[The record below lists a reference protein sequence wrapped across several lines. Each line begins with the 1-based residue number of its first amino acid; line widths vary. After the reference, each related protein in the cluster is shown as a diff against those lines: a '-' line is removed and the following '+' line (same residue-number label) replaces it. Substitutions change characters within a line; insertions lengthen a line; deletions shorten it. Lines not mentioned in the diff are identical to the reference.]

1 MSVEKML
8 ANCRVETIQ
17 YTCIGAGA
25 WEGFLPADV
34 RRIGLY
40 FPFQDDD
47 VVVTPNTGSAPAF
60 DPFASPGD
68 GFCSTFTFASF
79 RFPLDGPL
87 VSTDWWIFGTAGNI
101 FTYTQVIALK
111 PLCEE
116 KQEKV
121 EGITWTTNLT
131 QQAVGGTP
139 VGHEPPP
146 NIERIPVAGGFSQ
159 ALNLAATGGIVPK
172 LQMRQPGPTLES
184 QLYAQQQQAL
194 HDAQLKRAQDALA
207 QYQQQSGPAG
217 QAAAEAAYYA
227 SFGQKPPYRPTSG
240 Y

>member
-1 MSVEKML
+1 MSTEKML
-8 ANCRVETIQ
+8 ANCRIETIQ
-17 YTCIGAGA
+17 YTCIGAGT

-40 FPFQDDD
+40 FPFQQLLTC
-47 VVVTPNTGSAPAF
+47 VLPNTGSAPLIA
-60 DPFASPGD
+60 DPLDTVD
-68 GFCSTFTFASF
+68 GFGTPFDIAYFN
-79 RFPLDGPL
+79 FPLDGPI
-87 VSTDWWIFGTAGNI
+87 VSTDWWLFGLAGRT
-101 FTYTQVIALK
+101 FTYTQVLVIK

-121 EGITWTTNLT
+121 EGITWTTNLA

-146 NIERIPVAGGFSQ
+146 NIERIPIAGGFSQ
-159 ALNLAATGGIVPK
+159 ALNLAATGGTVPK
-172 LQMRQPGPTLES
+172 LQMRQPGPTLAS